1 MEEGFC
7 ICQVSYL
14 EAQKMQQHGPGT
26 TLGTELISMEIVINE
41 GFKLIIL
48 HRLWCLTAAFQIPRT
63 VKAQS
68 SAGMTA
74 HHWGVCVWSHS
85 ITLVTLMHQM
95 ECSGPDLEQQPS
107 IPL

>member
-14 EAQKMQQHGPGT
+14 EAQKMQQPGPVT

-48 HRLWCLTAAFQIPRT
+48 HRLLCRMAAFQIPRS
-63 VKAQS
+63 VKAEKLDWDDSTS
-68 SAGMTA
+68 SACLCLAAQHRMGCLNA
-74 HHWGVCVWSHS
+74 PH
-85 ITLVTLMHQM
+85 
-95 ECSGPDLEQQPS
+95 
-107 IPL
+107 